1 MYSSLYG
8 SYDISL
14 LDNNECLSGNGGCQE
29 VCVNTNGSY
38 YCDCQTGYR
47 LKSDNNS
54 CIGKYIK
61 LVYIKLWMFVFDIV
75 SLINNYHS
83 SIRCGWMWRGSS

>member
-1 MYSSLYG
+1 MYSLLYG
-8 SYDISL
+8 SYVISL

-47 LKSDNNS
+47 LKSDNIS
-54 CIGKYIK
+54 CIGK
-61 LVYIKLWMFVFDIV
+61 
-75 SLINNYHS
+75 
-83 SIRCGWMWRGSS
+83 